1 MREHHKKRE
10 IPLSKP
16 EHKEDV
22 GTGRTLVF
30 EIKYLPAY
38 SKRGA
43 SPVVLAQNVKG
54 KAENMNEAS

>member
-16 EHKEDV
+16 ERKEDV

-30 EIKYLPAY
+30 EIKYLPGY
-38 SKRGA
+38 SKRGLPCGA
-43 SPVVLAQNVKG
+43 GTESEGKG
-54 KAENMNEAS
+54 